1 MGRGLVATTI
11 DWKEDSAD
19 DLLATQQKPR
29 TYRSMIVRQFLRNK
43 GAVAGAVLLV
53 LVILIAILAPS
64 IAPHDPFEM
73 YTQDQLAPPS
83 STYLMGTDH
92 YGRDI
97 LSRVIYGARVSLR
110 VGLVANVLAVSL
122 GLIVGLS
129 AGFYGGRFDFIVMR
143 FMDMVFAFPGLLL
156 AIAIIGLLGQR
167 SLTWVMVA
175 LGIVWIPVY
184 ARLIRGSVLSA
195 KENTY
200 VDAARVIGMSNVR
213 IMWRHILPNTVAPII
228 VVFSLLLG
236 VAIRNA
242 AALSFLGMGAQ
253 PPTPEWGLMLYETKG
268 FMRLSPWVTIFPGA
282 AILLTGL
289 AFNLVGDGLR
299 TALDP
304 RMKVD

>member
-1 MGRGLVATTI
+1 MGRNRVATTME
-11 DWKEDSAD
+11 WKEDSAE
-19 DLLATQQKPR
+19 DLLVAKQKPR
-29 TYRSMIVRQFLRNK
+29 SYRSMIVRQFVRNK
-43 GAVAGAVLLV
+43 GAVVGAVLLV
-53 LVILIAILAPS
+53 LVILIAIFAQT
-64 IAPHDPFEM
+64 IAPYDPFEM
-73 YTQDQLAPPS
+73 FTQDQLAPPS
-83 STYLMGTDH
+83 DTYLMGTDH
-92 YGRDI
+92 YGRDT
-97 LSRVIYGARVSLR
+97 LSRVIHGARVSLR

-129 AGFYGGRFDFIVMR
+129 AGFYGGRFDFLIMR
-143 FMDMVFAFPGLLL
+143 FMDMIFAFPGLLL
-156 AIAIIGLLGQR
+156 AIAIVGLLGQR

-200 VDAARVIGMSNVR
+200 VDAARVIGMSNTR
-213 IMWRHILPNTVAPII
+213 IMWRHILPNTVAPVI

-268 FMRLSPWVTIFPGA
+268 FMRLSPWVTVFPGA